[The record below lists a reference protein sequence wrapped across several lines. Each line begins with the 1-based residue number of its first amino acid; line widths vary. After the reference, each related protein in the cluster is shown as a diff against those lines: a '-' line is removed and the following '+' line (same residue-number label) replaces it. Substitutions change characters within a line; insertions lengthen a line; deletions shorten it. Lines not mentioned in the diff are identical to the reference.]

1 MHFLAS
7 SNRFESLKKEG
18 VTILEHKRLA
28 EACDDNSVTITSAE
42 LETEIEELQ
51 KTKENILLL
60 RQVNISQLNIYK
72 YEIITVFVNLSET
85 N

>member
-1 MHFLAS
+1 M
-7 SNRFESLKKEG
+7 KKEG

-28 EACDDNSVTITSAE
+28 EACDDHYVTITSAE

-51 KTKENILLL
+51 KTKENLLLL

-72 YEIITVFVNLSET
+72 YEIITVFVNSSET
-85 N
+85 VIE